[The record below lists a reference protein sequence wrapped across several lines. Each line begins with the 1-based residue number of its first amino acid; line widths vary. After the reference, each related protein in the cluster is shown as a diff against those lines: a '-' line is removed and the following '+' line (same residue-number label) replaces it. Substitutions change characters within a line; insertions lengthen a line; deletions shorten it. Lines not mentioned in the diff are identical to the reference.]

1 MCYSLKMGNG
11 LNEKLNEKI
20 SRLSDEIITASE
32 LESRLKSGAKLRI
45 KYGVDVTSPFL
56 HLGHAVNLWLMR
68 AFQEEG
74 HKVVFLIGDF
84 TTKIGDPTGRNEKR
98 PKISDSDIKKGA
110 KEFLKQASKILLT
123 GKNVF
128 EARKNSEWYSK
139 MKAAEL
145 LGLQS
150 LFTNA
155 QLVER
160 DMFQKRIK
168 EGKEIYEHELI
179 YPILQGYD
187 SVMLKS
193 DLTIIGSDQLF
204 NEMRGRDLQE
214 KFGQTPQVI
223 ITTKITPGIRGGEK
237 QSKTMGNYIGLTDS
251 AREKFG
257 KIMSIPDDLI
267 IQYFE
272 VYSDIGL
279 VRVKEIGDG
288 MKNKTINP
296 KDAKMELAEAVL
308 LKYHSSTEAK
318 DARSFFVETF
328 QKKNLPQDAA
338 VLAVK
343 RGEKIKDV
351 IARSSLAPSKAE
363 AARLIKSGAVEFD
376 GLVLK
381 DIQAEF
387 ERDGVLRVGKKRF
400 IKIKIN

>member
-1 MCYSLKMGNG
+1 MGKGISQKLK
-11 LNEKLNEKI
+11 EKI
-20 SRLSDEIITASE
+20 DRLSEEVITKKE
-32 LESRLKSGAKLRI
+32 LEERLKSGAKLRI

-84 TTKIGDPTGRNEKR
+84 TTKIGDPTGRDEKR
-98 PKISDSDIKKGA
+98 PKVSDTDIKTGA
-110 KEFLKQASKILLT
+110 KEFLKQASRILLT
-123 GKNVF
+123 DKKVF

-139 MKAAEL
+139 MKATEL
-145 LGLQS
+145 IELQS

-214 KFGQTPQVI
+214 KFGQVPQVI

-237 QSKTMGNYIGLTDS
+237 QSKTLGNYIGLLDS

-267 IQYFE
+267 TQYFE
-272 VYSDIGL
+272 VYSDVGL
-279 VRVKEIGDG
+279 GRVKEIEIG
-288 MKNKTINP
+288 MKDKTTNP
-296 KDAKMELAEAVL
+296 RDVKIELAEAVV
-308 LKYHSSTEAK
+308 LKYHSTAETK
-318 DARSFFVETF
+318 DAINFFVETF
-328 QKKNLPQDAA
+328 QKRNLPQDAPVVVA
-338 VLAVK
+338 K
-343 RGEKIKDV
+343 RGDKIKDLLV
-351 IARSSLAPSKAE
+351 RSGLAPSKSE
-363 AARLIKSGAVEFD
+363 AARLIKSGAVELD

-381 DIQAEF
+381 NIQAGF
-387 ERDGVLRVGKKRF
+387 ERGGVLRVGKRRF
-400 IKIKIN
+400 IKIKID